1 MWVCQEASSHSFFW
15 EIFIFSYLFMLQII
29 GIVLAFQTRRVK
41 FRGLRDS
48 KEIAAIVYISSIA
61 IVVMA
66 LENFTLT
73 NYINIGTGIF
83 VFSVF
88 VLTTIFLVLIFVPK
102 VRIRHPSLFYAA
114 SLCSFFFKINYRCI
128 FYLKIPKERMRQ

>member
-29 GIVLAFQTRRVK
+29 GIVLAFQTRKVK

-114 SLCSFFFKINYRCI
+114 SLCSFSSKLITDVSSI
-128 FYLKIPKERMRQ
+128 